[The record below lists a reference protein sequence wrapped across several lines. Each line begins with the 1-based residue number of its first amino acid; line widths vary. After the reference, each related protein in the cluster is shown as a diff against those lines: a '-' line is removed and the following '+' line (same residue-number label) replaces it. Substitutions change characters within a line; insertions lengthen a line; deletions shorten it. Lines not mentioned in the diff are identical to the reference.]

1 VATLMWRSL
10 VSNFI
15 QTPSVNERIL
25 PGLRYHF
32 KGDCTP
38 KHVGGEWRMPCPRR
52 ARQSTEQSRST
63 RPPDH
68 AFGKPR
74 HREDKPRHQHR
85 HEQRGKLRG
94 GFPRFC
100 IATRE

>member
-1 VATLMWRSL
+1 MFLRDIEKLIRMSIPVTDHPSL
-10 VSNFI
+10 
-15 QTPSVNERIL
+15 T
-25 PGLRYHF
+25 
-32 KGDCTP
+32 
-38 KHVGGEWRMPCPRR
+38 RR

-85 HEQRGKLRG
+85 HEQRGKAPRG
-94 GFPRFC
+94 LPAFLSQRGNKNSP
-100 IATRE
+100 EKS